1 MGGMQHQL
9 HKIAPLDALPPGSRK
24 LCTISGRRI
33 AVFNVSGIL
42 HAIDNHCPH
51 RGGPIGAGP
60 LSDTLLTCP
69 WHGQQFDLETGR
81 GVEACTGSIHRYRV
95 VVEEGTV
102 YVDLSAPDQAPDD
115 EDSILRYLVRYGSL
129 GHVGRFGSIRPVEC
143 CRGDRVVVQTDRG
156 TELGE
161 VLASP
166 CDREGEMLPQHASP
180 AGEMLRAMTDDD
192 RRQERALQEISLTSL
207 LAKCRELIARRQLPI
222 AVLDAE
228 LLFDG
233 QAVIIYFLGEATERL
248 GPLAVQLNRLLPD
261 RHIRFEPVAA
271 LAAAGDVQGSE
282 TIEGASEAQEN
293 QQVKGPYERLKFDLR
308 RLWECPSCSH
318 RERTGGDVTYMLCR
332 CQAKKAPGDRA
343 YMKLVEDGF
352 SHYDEK
358 PRPRRRSSLPELQLD
373 APVANA
379 PPPRPQALATR
390 EDLRPPQE
398 DRHKP
403 QRNRSSDDR

>member
-1 MGGMQHQL
+1 MSGMQHAL
-9 HKIAPLDALPPGSRK
+9 HKIAPLEALPPGSRK

-33 AVFNVSGIL
+33 AVFNVNGTL

-60 LSDTLLTCP
+60 LSETLLTCP
-69 WHGQQFDLETGR
+69 WHGQQFDLVTGR

-95 VVEEGTV
+95 VVNNATV
-102 YVDLSAPDQAPDD
+102 YVDLSAPDQAPVG

-129 GHVGRFGSIRPVEC
+129 GHVGRFGSIRLIEC
-143 CRGDRVVVQTDRG
+143 CRGDRVIVQTDRG

-166 CDREGEMLPQHASP
+166 CDRQREMLPHDASP

-192 RRQERALQEISLTSL
+192 RQQERALQEISLADL
-207 LAKCRELIARRQLPI
+207 LEKCRELMHRRRLPI

-233 QAVIIYFLGEATERL
+233 RTVIVYFLGEATERL

-261 RHIRFEPVAA
+261 RHIRFELVDT
-271 LAAAGDVQGSE
+271 LAAAGDVQEGHP
-282 TIEGASEAQEN
+282 IEQASEAKEN
-293 QQVKGPYERLKFDLR
+293 QPVKGPYERLKFDLR
-308 RLWECPSCSH
+308 RLWECPACSH

-332 CQAKKAPGDRA
+332 CQAKEAPGNRT

-352 SHYDEK
+352 SHYDQK

-373 APVANA
+373 APVPNA
-379 PPPRPQALATR
+379 PSPRPQALANR

-398 DRHKP
+398 DHRKP
-403 QRNRSSDDR
+403 TRNRSSDDR